1 MFPFPNRDAS
11 VHRDWPADV
20 RYVAAKDGARIA
32 EKGELGVAL
41 GNDRPLAFIRAQ
53 ILVKTTVNDKRQK
66 ARIPATKLQWLPAR
80 HAILTSGSGRTLD
93 GRESLRAGRDA
104 QLLPCRPADRY
115 PGPNA
120 HTGPDGRTSVN
131 QPSLPARQAAD
142 VLGAGPRRP
151 QTFVHPSSLGP
162 SLLVGEVWVAAVA
175 RGAVAGGGSPTRL
188 SSGAACPE
196 ETPGRRSPNDCR
208 SEISWFMLC
217 WLLPV
222 GPGHVSLVTVA

>member
-41 GNDRPLAFIRAQ
+41 GNDRPLAFIRVQ
-53 ILVKTTVNDKRQK
+53 ILVKTTVNDKHQK
-66 ARIPATKLQWLPAR
+66 ARIPATKLQWLLAR

-104 QLLPCRPADRY
+104 QLLPCRPAVRY

-131 QPSLPARQAAD
+131 QPLD
-142 VLGAGPRRP
+142 ERP
-151 QTFVHPSSLGP
+151 IYGTRATTSGKERFGRALSMT
-162 SLLVGEVWVAAVA
+162 
-175 RGAVAGGGSPTRL
+175 GGVD
-188 SSGAACPE
+188 E
-196 ETPGRRSPNDCR
+196 
-208 SEISWFMLC
+208 
-217 WLLPV
+217 
-222 GPGHVSLVTVA
+222 

>member
-1 MFPFPNRDAS
+1 MSQHEITTLNFTELHCQDHFRLFRCHSPTFSSMFPFPNRDAS

-41 GNDRPLAFIRAQ
+41 GNDRPLAFIRVQ

-104 QLLPCRPADRY
+104 QLLPCRPAVRY

-131 QPSLPARQAAD
+131 QP
-142 VLGAGPRRP
+142 
-151 QTFVHPSSLGP
+151 
-162 SLLVGEVWVAAVA
+162 
-175 RGAVAGGGSPTRL
+175 
-188 SSGAACPE
+188 
-196 ETPGRRSPNDCR
+196 
-208 SEISWFMLC
+208 
-217 WLLPV
+217 
-222 GPGHVSLVTVA
+222 

>member
-20 RYVAAKDGARIA
+20 RYVAAEDGARIA
-32 EKGELGVAL
+32 ERRRTWSGTWERPAVAS
-41 GNDRPLAFIRAQ
+41 IRVQ

-104 QLLPCRPADRY
+104 QLLPCRPAVRY

-131 QPSLPARQAAD
+131 QP
-142 VLGAGPRRP
+142 
-151 QTFVHPSSLGP
+151 
-162 SLLVGEVWVAAVA
+162 
-175 RGAVAGGGSPTRL
+175 
-188 SSGAACPE
+188 
-196 ETPGRRSPNDCR
+196 
-208 SEISWFMLC
+208 
-217 WLLPV
+217 
-222 GPGHVSLVTVA
+222 

>member
-41 GNDRPLAFIRAQ
+41 GNDRPLAFIRVQ

-80 HAILTSGSGRTLD
+80 HAILTSGSGRRLD

-131 QPSLPARQAAD
+131 QPLINLHRDRDPAPRPAAGVRLPLTRPGTARRCGRSQASA
-142 VLGAGPRRP
+142 R
-151 QTFVHPSSLGP
+151 SSQW
-162 SLLVGEVWVAAVA
+162 E
-175 RGAVAGGGSPTRL
+175 
-188 SSGAACPE
+188 SSG
-196 ETPGRRSPNDCR
+196 
-208 SEISWFMLC
+208 W
-217 WLLPV
+217 
-222 GPGHVSLVTVA
+222 

>member
-41 GNDRPLAFIRAQ
+41 GNDRPLAFIRVQ

-104 QLLPCRPADRY
+104 QLLPCRPANRY

-131 QPSLPARQAAD
+131 QPL
-142 VLGAGPRRP
+142 AGW
-151 QTFVHPSSLGP
+151 TGVIWISGNTTHESSTALHIAQCRLK
-162 SLLVGEVWVAAVA
+162 SVGFKA
-175 RGAVAGGGSPTRL
+175 
-188 SSGAACPE
+188 SSK
-196 ETPGRRSPNDCR
+196 T
-208 SEISWFMLC
+208 
-217 WLLPV
+217 
-222 GPGHVSLVTVA
+222 

>member
-20 RYVAAKDGARIA
+20 SYVAAKDGARIA

-41 GNDRPLAFIRAQ
+41 GNDRPLAFIRVQ

-131 QPSLPARQAAD
+131 QPIPAPACDPPPPGHSNVHCSTVECTGSRLPNEVSGRSHVTGSTGDLESAR
-142 VLGAGPRRP
+142 VVGNLRRP
-151 QTFVHPSSLGP
+151 PKTCHSSSESWKNGDSEYVIHYAGKIRPLGFG
-162 SLLVGEVWVAAVA
+162 LW
-175 RGAVAGGGSPTRL
+175 
-188 SSGAACPE
+188 
-196 ETPGRRSPNDCR
+196 
-208 SEISWFMLC
+208 
-217 WLLPV
+217 
-222 GPGHVSLVTVA
+222 

>member
-32 EKGELGVAL
+32 ENGELGVAL
-41 GNDRPLAFIRAQ
+41 GNDRPLAFIRVQ

-131 QPSLPARQAAD
+131 QPSQP
-142 VLGAGPRRP
+142 
-151 QTFVHPSSLGP
+151 
-162 SLLVGEVWVAAVA
+162 
-175 RGAVAGGGSPTRL
+175 PTR
-188 SSGAACPE
+188 
-196 ETPGRRSPNDCR
+196 T
-208 SEISWFMLC
+208 
-217 WLLPV
+217 
-222 GPGHVSLVTVA
+222 HQ

>member
-41 GNDRPLAFIRAQ
+41 GNDRPLAFIRIQ

-93 GRESLRAGRDA
+93 GRESLRAGRA
-104 QLLPCRPADRY
+104 FAKCLLNFGLRPDRPAGIRHRQPMGDRQL
-115 PGPNA
+115 
-120 HTGPDGRTSVN
+120 RTV
-131 QPSLPARQAAD
+131 ACD
-142 VLGAGPRRP
+142 VT
-151 QTFVHPSSLGP
+151 Q
-162 SLLVGEVWVAAVA
+162 
-175 RGAVAGGGSPTRL
+175 
-188 SSGAACPE
+188 
-196 ETPGRRSPNDCR
+196 RRSA
-208 SEISWFMLC
+208 L
-217 WLLPV
+217 
-222 GPGHVSLVTVA
+222 

>member
-41 GNDRPLAFIRAQ
+41 GNDRPLAFIRVQ

-104 QLLPCRPADRY
+104 QLLPCRPAVRY

-131 QPSLPARQAAD
+131 QPSPDIYRLGSTDTGGTGVASRKGKAIDGNVDKWSDGNDQRCNIPLPRYRQA
-142 VLGAGPRRP
+142 GIFPI
-151 QTFVHPSSLGP
+151 QTE
-162 SLLVGEVWVAAVA
+162 VGGV
-175 RGAVAGGGSPTRL
+175 
-188 SSGAACPE
+188 
-196 ETPGRRSPNDCR
+196 
-208 SEISWFMLC
+208 
-217 WLLPV
+217 
-222 GPGHVSLVTVA
+222 

>member
-20 RYVAAKDGARIA
+20 RYVAAEDGARIA

-41 GNDRPLAFIRAQ
+41 GNDRPLAFIRVQ

-80 HAILTSGSGRTLD
+80 HANLTSGSGRTLD

-104 QLLPCRPADRY
+104 QLLPCRPAVRY

-131 QPSLPARQAAD
+131 QPSQRQSHS
-142 VLGAGPRRP
+142 GRRP
-151 QTFVHPSSLGP
+151 QCGVP
-162 SLLVGEVWVAAVA
+162 
-175 RGAVAGGGSPTRL
+175 GAVGR
-188 SSGAACPE
+188 AADRPVRYIALADNAS
-196 ETPGRRSPNDCR
+196 TTKLKGKQ
-208 SEISWFMLC
+208 LC
-217 WLLPV
+217 A
-222 GPGHVSLVTVA
+222 SCVTKMEGEQY